1 MSDELKDQ
9 INEIIKDEIQDV
21 INDYVDTV
29 EDLEKENG
37 GGFGK
42 EKLKVNIPNDEIDK
56 LIKEYKKIKKREK
69 SNLNQVKLLDRHGNH
84 LT

>member
-1 MSDELKDQ
+1 MNDKLEDQ

-42 EKLKVNIPNDEIDK
+42 EKLKVNIPKDEIAK

-69 SNLNQVKLLDRHGNH
+69 SNLNQVRLLDRHGNH